1 MTSHAERRDVT
12 REELANR
19 LFFRL
24 YQCANMVHKTG
35 TRAVEAYGIT
45 TQQWAVLGALSRP
58 AAASGM
64 SVNELAQFLLVSR
77 QSLSGVVGRLERDGL
92 ILRVR
97 DDNDG
102 RSRRVRL
109 TESGAALWADQVM
122 PRIFAYYDSALDGFS
137 IDDQIHTLH
146 YLNGLLANLARMD
159 VDAAGD
165 RDSGDVGHSDDS

>member
-1 MTSHAERRDVT
+1 MVDFRERHGIT
-12 REELANR
+12 REELSNR

-35 TRAVEAYGIT
+35 TRAVEEFGIT

-58 AAASGM
+58 AVTDGM

-77 QSLSGVVGRLERDGL
+77 QSLSGVISRLERDGL

-97 DDNDG
+97 DDKDG

-109 TESGAALWADQVM
+109 TKDGDALWADHVL
-122 PRIFAYYDSALDGFS
+122 PRIFAYYDRALDGFS
-137 IDDQIHTLH
+137 VDDQVHALH
-146 YLNGLLANLARMD
+146 YLSRLLDNLTAMDSNGPDDNG
-159 VDAAGD
+159 AAGET
-165 RDSGDVGHSDDS
+165 SG